1 MTQTQ
6 QPEEISTA
14 APDRWGLIKNK
25 ATEARACLAFKLFRE
40 KGIEPI
46 LIKGL
51 AAAQFYPNGQFR
63 DSIDMDIAVSDS
75 DFAIAKKVVESED
88 ANGLAIDLHRE
99 LRHLDTVHWTDL
111 FANSQVLSF
120 DCGTIRVLRPEDHLR
135 VLCVH
140 WLTDGASN
148 KERLW
153 DICNAVANRPTDFD
167 WDRFLNVVD
176 HKRRRWLIS
185 TIGLAHRYL
194 GLDLAGTPVELEANS
209 IPAWLIKTVE
219 KEWATDKPFWPLFS
233 SLHDPKLFFAQ
244 IKKRLPPNPAT
255 ATVLL
260 NGSFDAKTR
269 IFYQIGTIFVR
280 IGPSIVNVTKAL
292 FTRPK

>member
-1 MTQTQ
+1 MTRTQ
-6 QPEEISTA
+6 QPEEISTT

-51 AAAQFYPNGQFR
+51 AAAQYYPKGQFR

-75 DFAIAKKVVESED
+75 EFAIAKKVVESED
-88 ANGLAIDLHRE
+88 ANGMAIDLHRE

-111 FANSQVLSF
+111 VANSKLVNF
-120 DCGTIRVLRPEDHLR
+120 DGGTIRVLRPEDHLR
-135 VLCVH
+135 VVCIH

-148 KERLW
+148 KDRLW
-153 DICNAVANRPTDFD
+153 DIYHAVKNRPADFD
-167 WDRFLNVVD
+167 WDRFLNVFD
-176 HKRRRWLIS
+176 QKRKRWLTC

-194 GLDLAGTPVELEANS
+194 GLDLAGTPIEKEAND
-209 IPAWLIKTVE
+209 IPDWLIKAVE
-219 KEWATDKPFWPLFS
+219 KEWASDTPFWPLFS

-244 IKKRLPPNPAT
+244 VKKRLPPNPVT
-255 ATVLL
+255 ATVLV

-269 IFYQIGTIFVR
+269 FFYQIGTIFAR
-280 IGPSIVNVTKAL
+280 IGPSIVNITKAL